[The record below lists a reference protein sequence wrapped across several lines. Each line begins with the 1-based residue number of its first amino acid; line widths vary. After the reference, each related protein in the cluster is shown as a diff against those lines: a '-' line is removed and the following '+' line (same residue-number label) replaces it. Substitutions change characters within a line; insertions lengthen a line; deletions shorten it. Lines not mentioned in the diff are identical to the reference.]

1 MSRGCTQHCKLAAQ
15 LIVHILN
22 EGYRMWVVELHCLE
36 GYLHPIGYVMS
47 IFALYP
53 MVEGSDSIPSA
64 LERFDPLFR
73 FGTSIGLYSVDI
85 SSGGVRG
92 SSYRSLSGP
101 MSAMVGCGERVWSKK
116 NLGRKAAGANL
127 TCDTLH
133 VASNTIYSVS
143 CLLTCV

>member
-1 MSRGCTQHCKLAAQ
+1 MSRGCTQHCKLATQ

-22 EGYRMWVVELHCLE
+22 EGYCMWVVELHCLE

-47 IFALYP
+47 IFAMYP

-73 FGTSIGLYSVDI
+73 FGTSIGLYSVDR

-101 MSAMVGCGERVWSKK
+101 MSAWLVVEREFGAKKISGEKRP
-116 NLGRKAAGANL
+116 GR
-127 TCDTLH
+127 
-133 VASNTIYSVS
+133 I
-143 CLLTCV
+143 